1 MAANLCELASTLP
14 RLIGTLLDR
23 EAKLKKGRFR
33 EETLTDVLTASL
45 AAFAGPELVIE
56 YPDEVAT
63 GGDLDLEFWHAA
75 SRRRTLIRVQAKRL
89 NASTNNGKAV
99 AIAHRSYRELLHKV
113 PKTAEYQYKTLLAE
127 AGAHLPLYMFY
138 NHRSASMDPHFNG
151 THPEVTGVNLA
162 FAHDIANELQ
172 LKLDAE
178 GEVPRRRL
186 HHKRLSHLQ
195 PHLFGLDLLLCA
207 GTEPGG
213 FVPTPDAVR
222 ERLAEEWRRIQ
233 RDDDRLVPA
242 GLRRLAEPTQV
253 ATYSD
258 AQRRLPDGP
267 AVRFGANVPRT
278 TLTFISG
285 RTDDER
291 TPQIYEGHGASAAA
305 SRRRS

>member
-23 EAKLKKGRFR
+23 EARLKKGRFR

-56 YPDEVAT
+56 YPDEAAT
-63 GGDLDLEFWHAA
+63 GGDLDLQFWHAA
-75 SRRRTLIRVQAKRL
+75 SRRHTLVRIQAKRL
-89 NASTNNGKAV
+89 NAATNNGKAV

-113 PKTAEYQYKTLLAE
+113 PKTKEYQYKTLLAE
-127 AGAHLPLYMFY
+127 AGSYLPLYMFY
-138 NHRSASMDPHFNG
+138 NHRSAVADPHFLG
-151 THPEVTGVNLA
+151 EHPEVAGVNLA

-178 GEVPRRRL
+178 DETPPRRL

-213 FVPTPDAVR
+213 LVPTPDAVR

-242 GLRRLAEPTQV
+242 GYRRLAEPTQV

-267 AVRFGANVPRT
+267 AIRFGADVPRT

-285 RTDDER
+285 RTDDGR
-291 TPQIYEGHGASAAA
+291 TPRIYEGDW
-305 SRRRS
+305 RIDRDR